1 MRLHVCLDHQVMFGE
16 HVGIIGSAKELGSWK
31 SPVEMDWTPN
41 GWVCQLDLPGE
52 TLLEFKF
59 VVFLNRGK
67 DKIWED
73 GDNRVVNLPKNG
85 SFDMACHWNKTKEPL
100 NLLGT
105 SEIKLSGDTEKEKD
119 EDAKL
124 SRNIALE
131 EMGNISNAGDGDL
144 TPKLE
149 SSTLGGLWQGS
160 DTVFMRSNEHRNNES
175 DRKWDMTGLDAVSL
189 KLVEGDKASRNWW
202 RKVSW
207 INSLFFLVKWVQYSM
222 WVYSFDLNTWLFTF
236 W

>member
-1 MRLHVCLDHQVMFGE
+1 
-16 HVGIIGSAKELGSWK
+16 
-31 SPVEMDWTPN
+31 
-41 GWVCQLDLPGE
+41 
-52 TLLEFKF
+52 
-59 VVFLNRGK
+59 
-67 DKIWED
+67 
-73 GDNRVVNLPKNG
+73 
-85 SFDMACHWNKTKEPL
+85 MACHWNKTKEPL
-100 NLLGT
+100 DLLGT
-105 SEIKLSGDTEKEKD
+105 SEIKLSGDTEKEID

-124 SRNIALE
+124 SGNIALE
-131 EMGNISNAGDGDL
+131 EMGNIGNAGDGNL
-144 TPKLE
+144 TPELE

-207 INSLFFLVKWVQYSM
+207 INSLFFLVKWVQ
-222 WVYSFDLNTWLFTF
+222 WVYSFDINTWLLTF